1 MGNPQMLF
9 VRKYKKIM
17 TIYKTFLVS
26 AVFLLTA
33 CGGGGGSSSSS
44 TPTPTPTPSGPT
56 AAQNATAST
65 SAVVAVGM

>member
-1 MGNPQMLF
+1 MKANKLLF
-9 VRKYKKIM
+9 CFGVL
-17 TIYKTFLVS
+17 FL
-26 AVFLLTA
+26 AA

-65 SAVVAVGM
+65 TAVIAVGM

>member
-1 MGNPQMLF
+1 LSKDLIFFM
-9 VRKYKKIM
+9 KIQKL
-17 TIYKTFLVS
+17 ILSSV
-26 AVFLLTA
+26 VFLLAA

-56 AAQNATAST
+56 AAQNATVST

>member
-1 MGNPQMLF
+1 M
-9 VRKYKKIM
+9 I
-17 TIYKTFLVS
+17 IYKSFLVS

-56 AAQNATAST
+56 AAQNATAVT

>member
-1 MGNPQMLF
+1 MLTMNT
-9 VRKYKKIM
+9 KKLL
-17 TIYKTFLVS
+17 FCCGVL
-26 AVFLLTA
+26 FLTA